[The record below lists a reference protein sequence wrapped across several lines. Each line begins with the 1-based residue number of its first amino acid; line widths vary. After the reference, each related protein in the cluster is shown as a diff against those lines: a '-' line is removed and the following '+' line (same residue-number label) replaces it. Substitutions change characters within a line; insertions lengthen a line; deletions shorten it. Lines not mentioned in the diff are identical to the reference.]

1 MRKINLFI
9 GMVLTTVLLAACG
22 QHNKPEFKGD
32 ISGENDLE
40 QTQSYFTNG
49 MHEVTKCPTGYYYM
63 SEQEMA
69 GVNLLKYYDNE
80 EQKSIVLCNKPQC
93 EYNSKECMAYLDMSE
108 YKPKIYYYNS
118 FIYMIRMNGD
128 LEQIS
133 ADGSERIVLGNV
145 CNSGSSDTINVS
157 FNGDTAYISK
167 ENEEGINGDIKVE
180 IYAFN
185 IQTKESKRIYSET
198 SYGLGIKSLNTYGGN
213 TYFIKMNVSKDDND
227 LYSISSDGLYQI
239 QDNDVKCV
247 ITDNIYGYC
256 IDSKMHNLYYSRLD
270 DTGIYMYNTDSCESV
285 KIFEDPEGSQCFT
298 LTYDGEYIWLDD
310 TIYKDAAKYFN
321 KQSQTLNYTIYQ
333 LSKDGELIARR
344 VLDDDEK
351 IFAIMHGDKT
361 RMFMFS
367 LKKDAIIYIDKSDIA
382 NGDIKEFR

>member
-93 EYNSKECMAYLDMSE
+93 EHNSKECMAYLDMSE

-133 ADGSERIVLGNV
+133 ADGSERIGNKLTKTQLQSHEKLKTRDLALLTLMLGTGIRVSECVGLDINDVDFDNDRIRVIRKGGSESFVYFGDEVREALLNYLEERKNLTPDEGHENALFISAKKKRLCVRSVELLVKKYAQTVTTVKHITPHKLRSTYGTNLYQESQDIYLVADVLGHKDVNTTRKHYAEIV
-145 CNSGSSDTINVS
+145 E
-157 FNGDTAYISK
+157 
-167 ENEEGINGDIKVE
+167 ENKRS
-180 IYAFN
+180 ARN
-185 IQTKESKRIYSET
+185 IVKLR
-198 SYGLGIKSLNTYGGN
+198 
-213 TYFIKMNVSKDDND
+213 KD
-227 LYSISSDGLYQI
+227 
-239 QDNDVKCV
+239 
-247 ITDNIYGYC
+247 
-256 IDSKMHNLYYSRLD
+256 
-270 DTGIYMYNTDSCESV
+270 
-285 KIFEDPEGSQCFT
+285 
-298 LTYDGEYIWLDD
+298 
-310 TIYKDAAKYFN
+310 
-321 KQSQTLNYTIYQ
+321 
-333 LSKDGELIARR
+333 
-344 VLDDDEK
+344 
-351 IFAIMHGDKT
+351 
-361 RMFMFS
+361 
-367 LKKDAIIYIDKSDIA
+367 
-382 NGDIKEFR
+382 